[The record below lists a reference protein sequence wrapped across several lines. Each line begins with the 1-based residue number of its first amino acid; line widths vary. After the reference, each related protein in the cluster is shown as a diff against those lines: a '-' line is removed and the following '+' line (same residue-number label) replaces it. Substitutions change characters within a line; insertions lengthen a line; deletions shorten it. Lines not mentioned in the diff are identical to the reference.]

1 MSATISAIKTTKI
14 PKTSKKT
21 QKKTKKKQSILRNV
35 WANGFLWRHCFFL
48 FFLVFLVFL
57 EFFLVFGS
65 GSFYRLLRL
74 PKTQKPKNLE
84 KKQKKQKKQSILRNV
99 WAKDFLQRHW
109 FFWFFCFF
117 LFFWLSS
124 SFFGFWFRKL
134 LPATKT
140 TKNPK
145 TLNKNTQKK
154 GLSGMCGPR
163 ALFRS
168 IVLCGCLVLL
178 KFWLFVFSH
187 ALCRLAPTNFSHTST
202 LMTSMSTGCG
212 SLPWFCAA

>member
-1 MSATISAIKTTKI
+1 VFIS
-14 PKTSKKT
+14 
-21 QKKTKKKQSILRNV
+21 
-35 WANGFLWRHCFFL
+35 
-48 FFLVFLVFL
+48 FLVAI
-57 EFFLVFGS
+57 GS

-74 PKTQKPKNLE
+74 PKSQKPKNLE
-84 KKQKKQKKQSILRNV
+84 KNQKKQKNQKNQSILRNV

-109 FFWFFCFF
+109 FFWFFWF
-117 LFFWLSS
+117 SS

-145 TLNKNTQKK
+145 TLKKNTKKK

-178 KFWLFVFSH
+178 KVWLCVFSH

-202 LMTSMSTGCG
+202 LNRCKKITKNQALLFTIFVLYLIYLSFWSN
-212 SLPWFCAA
+212 SIE